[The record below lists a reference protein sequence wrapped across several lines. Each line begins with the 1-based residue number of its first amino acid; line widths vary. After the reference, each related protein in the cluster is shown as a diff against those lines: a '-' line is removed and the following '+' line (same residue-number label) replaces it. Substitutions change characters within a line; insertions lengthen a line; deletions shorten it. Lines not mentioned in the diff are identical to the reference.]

1 MITIAIIMAPNNP
14 FIFKELNQYAIPNR
28 HMTKIT
34 NIDDLDSMIC
44 IILFDESSKLKKN
57 PIINSILII
66 GIEKLSDPLQL
77 VISAVVAAVAINNA
91 KNNKKIFGWLKN
103 HFENI

>member
-1 MITIAIIMAPNNP
+1 MAPNIP
-14 FIFKELNQYAIPNR
+14 FILKELNQYAIPNR
-28 HMTKIT
+28 HMTVIT
-34 NIDDLDSMIC
+34 NIDDLDNIIC

-57 PIINSILII
+57 PTINSILIM

-77 VISAVVAAVAINNA
+77 VISAAVAAVAINNE
-91 KNNKKIFGWLKN
+91 KNNKKMFGWLKN

>member
-1 MITIAIIMAPNNP
+1 MAPNNP
-14 FIFKELNQYAIPNR
+14 FIFKELNQYAILNR
-28 HMTKIT
+28 YMTIII
-34 NIDDLDSMIC
+34 NIDALDSMIC
-44 IILFDESSKLKKN
+44 NILFDESSKLKKN
-57 PIINSILII
+57 PTMNSILTI

-77 VISAVVAAVAINNA
+77 VISAVVAAVAINNE

>member
-1 MITIAIIMAPNNP
+1 MAPNNP

-34 NIDDLDSMIC
+34 NIYDLDSMIC

-57 PIINSILII
+57 PIINNILII

-77 VISAVVAAVAINNA
+77 VISAAVAAVAINNA